1 MHCDML
7 IGSCCENLGVR
18 RVVVCAALQGGA
30 CRCHVDPGQSL
41 AVPVELTRLTRC

>member
-7 IGSCCENLGVR
+7 IGSCCENLEVR

-30 CRCHVDPGQSL
+30 CV
-41 AVPVELTRLTRC
+41 VTLTQGSPWPCLLS